1 MKDDHTNKPHTPSHV
16 PSQAAPTARVVSDA
30 TTVDLDASPGDV
42 APGDVGAR
50 RPDVDVDA
58 GFEGGFGGGF
68 GAGLGTG
75 LSPVGAPI
83 PIEINRTLAELLARL
98 CVELGTEDHVGVL
111 SRALGLLE
119 MVQRTKRQGGRL
131 CFINERGETADVI
144 A

>member
-1 MKDDHTNKPHTPSHV
+1 MKDDHTINPHSSSQV
-16 PSQAAPTARVVSDA
+16 PPGLQASDDA
-30 TTVDLDASPGDV
+30 TA
-42 APGDVGAR
+42 
-50 RPDVDVDA
+50 VDA
-58 GFEGGFGGGF
+58 HDMMLGT
-68 GAGLGTG
+68 GLGTG